1 MKEYK
6 KTLIITSIVTLL
18 PILIGL
24 ALWDKLPNEI
34 ATHFDM
40 NGNPNGWTSK
50 PFTVFGIPLF
60 LLVGQW
66 VAMAITLQDP
76 KRKNMSG
83 TLLKMVL
90 WIMPIVSWIVV
101 IASYGY
107 ELGYSTSEPT
117 WGYALLG
124 VMFLFVGNYLPKCRQ
139 NYTMGIKLPWTL
151 HDEENWNHTHRMA
164 GYLWMICGLLLIA
177 NVIFKWTWIV
187 GVVIF
192 LAGFVPTIYSYLY
205 YRKYGLNKED

>member
-151 HDEENWNHTHRMA
+151 HDEENWNHTHRLA
-164 GYLWMICGLLLIA
+164 GYLWIVAGLLMLV
-177 NVIFKWTWIV
+177 NVFLQQEWLM
-187 GVVIF
+187 VVVMVA
-192 LAGFVPTIYSYLY
+192 AGIVPTISSFWY
-205 YRKYGLNKED
+205 YCTHKGNVEE